1 MIVTRPA
8 QGVISVQHPSHDQPA
23 RRAPGWLRLHRSGPF
38 VAAVAVTALLVAT
51 TLASAGA
58 QSGTAS
64 VREFLNGRQLRIM
77 APAAPGGGWDQTARE
92 MQTALRDVA
101 GRTEVY
107 NVGGAGG
114 TIGLSQYARLTG
126 EPTEL
131 MVMGL
136 VMVGAIESND
146 SPVTLAQTTPL
157 ARLTTD
163 YEVIVVAKDSPVAR
177 MADLAAAMRRNPG
190 AVSIAGGSAG
200 GVEHILA
207 GLMARAVG
215 ADPAKANYV
224 AHSGGGEALT
234 TVLSGRATAA
244 VSGVSELAPQIRA
257 GNIRALAVSSPR
269 RLPALPDVP
278 TLREAG
284 VDVELENW
292 RAVVAPAGISADEKR
307 TLQDLVVQMTRTAAW
322 TETLQ
327 RRGWL
332 DATLAGPGF
341 DAFIEAEQ
349 RRIAQVIA
357 EMGIG

>member
-1 MIVTRPA
+1 MDE
-8 QGVISVQHPSHDQPA
+8 PSTDQAARDPEA
-23 RRAPGWLRLHRSGPF
+23 RRRLGNIGPF
-38 VAAVAVTALLVAT
+38 VAAAVVTVLLVVT
-51 TLASAGA
+51 TLVSAGSV
-58 QSGTAS
+58 SGAATA
-64 VREFLNGRQLRIM
+64 REFLNGRQLRIM

-114 TIGLSQYARLTG
+114 TVGLSQYAGLTG
-126 EPTEL
+126 QPTEL

-163 YEVIVVAKDSPVAR
+163 YEVIVVAKDSRVAT
-177 MADLAAAMRRNPG
+177 MQDLATAMRRDLQS
-190 AVSIAGGSAG
+190 VSIAGGSAG

-207 GLMARAVG
+207 GLVARAVG
-215 ADPAKANYV
+215 GDPAEVNYV

-257 GNIRALAVSSPR
+257 GNIRALAVSSPQ

-284 VDVELENW
+284 VDIELENW
-292 RAVVAPAGISADEKR
+292 RAVVAPAGITEDEKS
-307 TLQDLVVQMTRTAAW
+307 TLQDLILQMTRSEAW
-322 TETLQ
+322 ADTLE

-332 DATLAGPGF
+332 DATLAGPEF
-341 DAFIEAEQ
+341 DAFLEAEQ

>member
-1 MIVTRPA
+1 MDE
-8 QGVISVQHPSHDQPA
+8 PSTDQAARDPEA
-23 RRAPGWLRLHRSGPF
+23 RRRLGNIGPF
-38 VAAVAVTALLVAT
+38 VAAAVVTVLLVVT
-51 TLASAGA
+51 TLVSAGSV
-58 QSGTAS
+58 SGAATA
-64 VREFLNGRQLRIM
+64 REFLNGRQLRIM

-114 TIGLSQYARLTG
+114 TVGLSQYAGLTG
-126 EPTEL
+126 QPTEL

-146 SPVTLAQTTPL
+146 SPVTLAETTPL

-163 YEVIVVAKDSPVAR
+163 YEVIVVAKDSRVAT
-177 MADLAAAMRRNPG
+177 MQDLATAMRRDLQS
-190 AVSIAGGSAG
+190 VSIAGGSAG

-207 GLMARAVG
+207 GLVARAVG
-215 ADPAKANYV
+215 GDPAEANYV

-257 GNIRALAVSSPR
+257 GNIRALAVSSPQ

-292 RAVVAPAGISADEKR
+292 RAVVAPAGITEDEKS
-307 TLQDLVVQMTRTAAW
+307 TLQDLILQMTRSEAW
-322 TETLQ
+322 ADTLE

-332 DATLAGPGF
+332 DATLAGPEF
-341 DAFIEAEQ
+341 DAFLEAEQ

>member
-1 MIVTRPA
+1 MVT
-8 QGVISVQHPSHDQPA
+8 V
-23 RRAPGWLRLHRSGPF
+23 
-38 VAAVAVTALLVAT
+38 LLVVT
-51 TLASAGA
+51 TLVSAGSV
-58 QSGTAS
+58 SGAATA
-64 VREFLNGRQLRIM
+64 REFLNGRQLRIM

-114 TIGLSQYARLTG
+114 TVGLSQYAGLTG
-126 EPTEL
+126 QPTEL

-146 SPVTLAQTTPL
+146 SPVTLAETTPL

-163 YEVIVVAKDSPVAR
+163 YEVIVVAKDSRVAT
-177 MADLAAAMRRNPG
+177 MQDLATAMRRDLQS
-190 AVSIAGGSAG
+190 VSIAGGSAG

-207 GLMARAVG
+207 GLVARAVG
-215 ADPAKANYV
+215 GDPAEVNYV

-257 GNIRALAVSSPR
+257 GNIRALAVSSPQ

-292 RAVVAPAGISADEKR
+292 RAVVAPAGITEDEKS
-307 TLQDLVVQMTRTAAW
+307 TLQDLILQMTRSEAW
-322 TETLQ
+322 ADTLE

-332 DATLAGPGF
+332 DATLAGPEF
-341 DAFIEAEQ
+341 DAFLEAEQ

>member
-1 MIVTRPA
+1 MDE
-8 QGVISVQHPSHDQPA
+8 PSTDQAARDPEA
-23 RRAPGWLRLHRSGPF
+23 RRRLGNIGPF
-38 VAAVAVTALLVAT
+38 VAAAVVTVLLVVT
-51 TLASAGA
+51 TLVSAGSV
-58 QSGTAS
+58 SGAATA
-64 VREFLNGRQLRIM
+64 REFLNGRQLRIM

-114 TIGLSQYARLTG
+114 TVGLSQYAGLTG
-126 EPTEL
+126 QPTEL

-146 SPVTLAQTTPL
+146 SPVTLAETTPL

-163 YEVIVVAKDSPVAR
+163 YEVIVVAKDSRVAT
-177 MADLAAAMRRNPG
+177 MQDLATAMRRDLQS
-190 AVSIAGGSAG
+190 VSIAGGSAG

-207 GLMARAVG
+207 GLVARAVG
-215 ADPAKANYV
+215 GDPAKANYV

-257 GNIRALAVSSPR
+257 GNIRALAVSSPQ

-292 RAVVAPAGISADEKR
+292 RAVVAPAGITEDEKS
-307 TLQDLVVQMTRTAAW
+307 TLQDLILQMTRSEAW
-322 TETLQ
+322 ADTLE

-332 DATLAGPGF
+332 DATLAGPEF
-341 DAFIEAEQ
+341 DAFLEAEQ